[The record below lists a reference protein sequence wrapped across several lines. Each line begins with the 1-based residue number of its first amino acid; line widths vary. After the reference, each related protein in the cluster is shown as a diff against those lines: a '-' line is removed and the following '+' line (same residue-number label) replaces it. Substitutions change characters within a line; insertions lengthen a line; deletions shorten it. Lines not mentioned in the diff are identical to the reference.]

1 MKKIFAILLSVLL
14 LIGLA
19 ACGPKTPDTTDPVDS
34 KTDKPTE
41 PTETEAPYVP
51 TDPNYGTI
59 IYGSSTEISGD
70 WGRALWTNNATD
82 ALIRSLIDAYGTIV
96 TDKGAAYV
104 VNPTV
109 VEKMET
115 EVVPGAP
122 PEGQEREEGVNY
134 DTKIFKITIK
144 KGLTYNNGD
153 PITAKDFIASA
164 LFACTQEMLDLGAKS
179 TAALTFV
186 GGEAFQKGEAD
197 VVTGIRLYDD
207 YTFSFEIVA
216 DKLPYYYDI
225 TYAGASPM
233 HYKRWFG
240 EDVDIKDD
248 GEGAYFNEA
257 YTLENIT
264 PFVEAERF
272 ASENR
277 VSAGP
282 YTLETF
288 DKAALQATLVANDK
302 FAGDLYGNK
311 PEVKK
316 IVIIKA
322 EDATWADALKT
333 DIFNVY
339 DHITGGADIDTALD
353 IVDEKGMQ
361 YVQYDRAGYG
371 KLMFQ
376 CDFGPTQFIDVRHA
390 IAYLLDRPDF
400 ADAFTSGWGGLVH
413 GPYGVAQWMYLDS
426 EEWLEDNLN
435 KYTADLDEA
444 KAALDKAGFNLNDK
458 GEPYKDGLRY
468 KKVTEEEAG
477 DYKHNVKLDDGTIL
491 MPLIIEWLSTENN
504 PVSELLKVKL
514 AESDNTKAA
523 GVQINRTEVTFS
535 ELLNYMYRDASKG
548 DQYKV
553 PTFGMYNLATNF
565 YPAYDQSYYWTLDP
579 VLVEQGYNS
588 NYLFDEQMDKLSM
601 DMVYGVESGDDEKYL
616 GIWRQFIQRWNE
628 LLPEVP
634 LYSNTYITVIPD
646 WLLDYEQTAFW
657 GFADAIIGAKI
668 KK

>member
-19 ACGPKTPDTTDPVDS
+19 ACGPKPRC
-34 KTDKPTE
+34 KPTRLVLKNRQRSLQRLKRHTFPLTRTME
-41 PTETEAPYVP
+41 PSSMVRAPKFPV
-51 TDPNYGTI
+51 TGDAL
-59 IYGSSTEISGD
+59 SGQTT
-70 WGRALWTNNATD
+70 RQTP
-82 ALIRSLIDAYGTIV
+82 LIRSLIDAYGTIV
-96 TDKGAAYV
+96 TDFGAAYV

-115 EVVPGAP
+115 EIVPGAP

-322 EDATWADALKT
+322 EDATW
-333 DIFNVY
+333 
-339 DHITGGADIDTALD
+339 GGR
-353 IVDEKGMQ
+353 VE
-361 YVQYDRAGYG
+361 DRH
-371 KLMFQ
+371 LQ
-376 CDFGPTQFIDVRHA
+376 R
-390 IAYLLDRPDF
+390 LRPY
-400 ADAFTSGWGGLVH
+400 H
-413 GPYGVAQWMYLDS
+413 
-426 EEWLEDNLN
+426 
-435 KYTADLDEA
+435 
-444 KAALDKAGFNLNDK
+444 
-458 GEPYKDGLRY
+458 R
-468 KKVTEEEAG
+468 
-477 DYKHNVKLDDGTIL
+477 
-491 MPLIIEWLSTENN
+491 
-504 PVSELLKVKL
+504 
-514 AESDNTKAA
+514 
-523 GVQINRTEVTFS
+523 
-535 ELLNYMYRDASKG
+535 
-548 DQYKV
+548 
-553 PTFGMYNLATNF
+553 
-565 YPAYDQSYYWTLDP
+565 
-579 VLVEQGYNS
+579 
-588 NYLFDEQMDKLSM
+588 
-601 DMVYGVESGDDEKYL
+601 
-616 GIWRQFIQRWNE
+616 WR
-628 LLPEVP
+628 
-634 LYSNTYITVIPD
+634 
-646 WLLDYEQTAFW
+646 
-657 GFADAIIGAKI
+657 
-668 KK
+668 